1 MKYAEIIKLLDAGY
15 TREEILEMQSENVNP
30 DIEPEAAPE
39 EKSKEPEYSFN
50 DMMVEMKEAFDGFK
64 KEMQAFNIMN
74 SHIDVE
80 EKTGEDV
87 MANII
92 NPYTEDK

>member
-15 TREEILEMQSENVNP
+15 SREEILKMQEENVNP
-30 DIEPEAAPE
+30 EIEPEATPE
-39 EKSKEPEYSFN
+39 ETSKEPDYSFN

-80 EKTGEDV
+80 TKTGEDV

-92 NPYTEDK
+92 NPFTEDK

>member
-1 MKYAEIIKLLDAGY
+1 MKYTEIIKLLDAGY
-15 TREEILEMQSENVNP
+15 TREEIIEMKSENVKP
-30 DIEPEAAPE
+30 DIEPDTAPE
-39 EKSKEPEYSFN
+39 EKSKDPEYSFN

-92 NPYTEDK
+92 NPFTDEK